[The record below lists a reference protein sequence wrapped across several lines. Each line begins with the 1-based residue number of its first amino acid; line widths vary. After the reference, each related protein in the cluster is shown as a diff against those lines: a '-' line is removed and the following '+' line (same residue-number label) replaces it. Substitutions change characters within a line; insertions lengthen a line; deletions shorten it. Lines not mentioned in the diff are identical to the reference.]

1 MKKAFLLI
9 PILLLVQGCCNNN
22 PLLIPS
28 VNLHNSV
35 HKELINKYIPG
46 DASLSDADKKLR
58 LDALKSYGELLDAMQ
73 EK

>member
-1 MKKAFLLI
+1 MKKALLFI
-9 PILLLVQGCCNNN
+9 PILLLVGGCCNN

-35 HKELINKYIPG
+35 HRELINKYIPG
-46 DASLSDADKKLR
+46 DASLSAADKKIR
-58 LDALKSYGELLDAMQ
+58 LDALKSYGELLDALK